1 MKAKFKFE
9 IMNALGA
16 VLQDEEFKVAYYI
29 LNRLALEDTNR
40 VKIYRAMLADLTGKS
55 ERTIS
60 RITDK
65 LDEKGIIKKD
75 TVSDSKNR
83 YNYYSIHPNIE
94 QQLTQNNTKL
104 GHEEQETTPNLV
116 TDDRFNKKEKNNKNI
131 KNKINIKENFMKE
144 SENPLDGF
152 SSSSFDDEMNRL
164 FDKTLS
170 DKKGKPLEVYQI
182 FAEKGQEQFNWLCRY
197 LNENNE
203 DLYKGTR
210 GSREHVA
217 RHQHLTIPTVHQFV
231 TVPMETNVKQTKQ
244 SKYNDGLPF

>member
-1 MKAKFKFE
+1 MKARFKFE
-9 IMNALGA
+9 IMNSLGTI
-16 VLQDEEFKVAYYI
+16 LQDEEFKVAYYI

-94 QQLTQNNTKL
+94 QQLTQNDDKL

-116 TDDRFNKKEKNNKNI
+116 TDDRFNKKEKKY
-131 KNKINIKENFMKE
+131 KNKRNIKEKE
-144 SENPLDGF
+144 FEKSELEQAE
-152 SSSSFDDEMNRL
+152 SSTVEDEDCDWKTELIRLESRIKRASSIDEL
-164 FDKTLS
+164 KALS
-170 DKKGKPLEVYQI
+170 L
-182 FAEKGQEQFNWLCRY
+182 QFNIMQ
-197 LNENNE
+197 N
-203 DLYKGTR
+203 KSG
-210 GSREHVA
+210 
-217 RHQHLTIPTVHQFV
+217 IPTELEELLERVQNTAKAKV
-231 TVPMETNVKQTKQ
+231 WSIKAKKCY
-244 SKYNDGLPF
+244 S

>member
-16 VLQDEEFKVAYYI
+16 ILQDEEFKVAYYI

-40 VKIYRAMLADLTGKS
+40 VKIYRAMLADLTNKS

-94 QQLTQNNTKL
+94 QQLTQNDDKL
-104 GHEEQETTPNLV
+104 GHKEQETTPNLV
-116 TDDRFNKKEKNNKNI
+116 TDDRFNKKEKKNKNI
-131 KNKINIKENFMKE
+131 KIKRNIKEKKQFEIECKD
-144 SENPLDGF
+144 ENI
-152 SSSSFDDEMNRL
+152 ETNTEETYEN
-164 FDKTLS
+164 KTLERELEIAIEQNLIPTEER
-170 DKKGKPLEVYQI
+170 KKVEVRKQFVQHCDNPIRRKHIPDVEDISQYLKRTRAY
-182 FAEKGQEQFNWLCRY
+182 AEKNL
-197 LNENNE
+197 
-203 DLYKGTR
+203 
-210 GSREHVA
+210 
-217 RHQHLTIPTVHQFV
+217 
-231 TVPMETNVKQTKQ
+231 
-244 SKYNDGLPF
+244 

>member
-1 MKAKFKFE
+1 MKARFKFE
-9 IMNALGA
+9 IMNNLGTI
-16 VLQDEEFKVAYYI
+16 LQDEEFKVAYYI

-94 QQLTQNNTKL
+94 QSITQNDDKL

-116 TDDRFNKKEKNNKNI
+116 TDDRFNKKEKKY
-131 KNKINIKENFMKE
+131 KNKRNIKEKEFEE
-144 SENPLDGF
+144 SELEQAE
-152 SSSSFDDEMNRL
+152 SSTVEDEDCDWKTELIRLESRIKRASSIDEL
-164 FDKTLS
+164 KALS
-170 DKKGKPLEVYQI
+170 L
-182 FAEKGQEQFNWLCRY
+182 QFNIMQ
-197 LNENNE
+197 N
-203 DLYKGTR
+203 KSG
-210 GSREHVA
+210 
-217 RHQHLTIPTVHQFV
+217 IPTELEELLERVQNTAKAKV
-231 TVPMETNVKQTKQ
+231 WSIKAKKCY
-244 SKYNDGLPF
+244 S

>member
-1 MKAKFKFE
+1 MKARFKFE
-9 IMNALGA
+9 IMNNLGTI
-16 VLQDEEFKVAYYI
+16 LQDEEFKVAYYI

-94 QQLTQNNTKL
+94 QSITQNDDKL

-116 TDDRFNKKEKNNKNI
+116 TDDRFNKKEKKY
-131 KNKINIKENFMKE
+131 KNKRNIKEKE
-144 SENPLDGF
+144 FEKSELEQAE
-152 SSSSFDDEMNRL
+152 SSTVEDEDCDWKTELIRLESRIKRASSIDEL
-164 FDKTLS
+164 KALS
-170 DKKGKPLEVYQI
+170 L
-182 FAEKGQEQFNWLCRY
+182 QFNIMQ
-197 LNENNE
+197 N
-203 DLYKGTR
+203 KSG
-210 GSREHVA
+210 
-217 RHQHLTIPTVHQFV
+217 IPTELEELLERVQNTAKAKV
-231 TVPMETNVKQTKQ
+231 WSIKAKKCY
-244 SKYNDGLPF
+244 S

>member
-1 MKAKFKFE
+1 MKARFKFE
-9 IMNALGA
+9 IMNSLGT

-94 QQLTQNNTKL
+94 QQLTQNDDKL

-116 TDDRFNKKEKNNKNI
+116 TDDRFNKKEKKY
-131 KNKINIKENFMKE
+131 KNKRNIKEKEFEE
-144 SENPLDGF
+144 SELEQAE
-152 SSSSFDDEMNRL
+152 SSTVEDEDCDWKTELIRLESRIKRASSIDEL
-164 FDKTLS
+164 KALS
-170 DKKGKPLEVYQI
+170 L
-182 FAEKGQEQFNWLCRY
+182 QFNIMQ
-197 LNENNE
+197 N
-203 DLYKGTR
+203 KSG
-210 GSREHVA
+210 
-217 RHQHLTIPTVHQFV
+217 IPTELEELLERVQNTAKAKV
-231 TVPMETNVKQTKQ
+231 WSIKAKKCY
-244 SKYNDGLPF
+244 S

>member
-1 MKAKFKFE
+1 MKARFRFE
-9 IMNALGA
+9 IMNSLGT

-29 LNRLALEDTNR
+29 LNRLALEDTKR

-94 QQLTQNNTKL
+94 QQLTQNDDKL

-116 TDDRFNKKEKNNKNI
+116 TDDRFNKKEKKY
-131 KNKINIKENFMKE
+131 KNKRNIKEKEIEE
-144 SENPLDGF
+144 SELEQAE
-152 SSSSFDDEMNRL
+152 SSTVEDEDCDWKTELIRLESRIKRASSIDEL
-164 FDKTLS
+164 KALS
-170 DKKGKPLEVYQI
+170 L
-182 FAEKGQEQFNWLCRY
+182 QFNIMQ
-197 LNENNE
+197 N
-203 DLYKGTR
+203 KSG
-210 GSREHVA
+210 
-217 RHQHLTIPTVHQFV
+217 IPTELEELLERVQNTAKAKV
-231 TVPMETNVKQTKQ
+231 WSIKAKKCY
-244 SKYNDGLPF
+244 S

>member
-1 MKAKFKFE
+1 MKARFKFE
-9 IMNALGA
+9 IMNSLGT

-94 QQLTQNNTKL
+94 QQLTQNDDKL

-116 TDDRFNKKEKNNKNI
+116 TDDRFNKKEKKY
-131 KNKINIKENFMKE
+131 KNKRNIKEKEIEE
-144 SENPLDGF
+144 SELEQAE
-152 SSSSFDDEMNRL
+152 SSTVEDEDCDWKTELIRLESRIKRASSIDEL
-164 FDKTLS
+164 KALS
-170 DKKGKPLEVYQI
+170 L
-182 FAEKGQEQFNWLCRY
+182 QFNIMQ
-197 LNENNE
+197 N
-203 DLYKGTR
+203 KSG
-210 GSREHVA
+210 
-217 RHQHLTIPTVHQFV
+217 IPTELEELLERVQNTAKAKV
-231 TVPMETNVKQTKQ
+231 WSIKAKKCY
-244 SKYNDGLPF
+244 S

>member
-1 MKAKFKFE
+1 MKARFKFE
-9 IMNALGA
+9 IMNSLGTI
-16 VLQDEEFKVAYYI
+16 LQDEEFKVAYYI

-94 QQLTQNNTKL
+94 QQLTQNDDKL

-116 TDDRFNKKEKNNKNI
+116 TDDRFNKKEKKY
-131 KNKINIKENFMKE
+131 KNKRNIKEKKDEEIELEQSE
-144 SENPLDGF
+144 SSTVEDEDCDWKTELIRLESRIKRA
-152 SSSSFDDEMNRL
+152 SSIDEL
-164 FDKTLS
+164 KTLS
-170 DKKGKPLEVYQI
+170 L
-182 FAEKGQEQFNWLCRY
+182 QFNIMQ
-197 LNENNE
+197 N
-203 DLYKGTR
+203 KSG
-210 GSREHVA
+210 
-217 RHQHLTIPTVHQFV
+217 IPTELEELLERVQNTAKAKV
-231 TVPMETNVKQTKQ
+231 WSIKAKKCY
-244 SKYNDGLPF
+244 S

>member
-16 VLQDEEFKVAYYI
+16 ILQDEEFKVAYYI

-94 QQLTQNNTKL
+94 QQLTQNDEKL
-104 GHEEQETTPNLV
+104 GYEKQETTPNLV
-116 TDDRFNKKEKNNKNI
+116 TDDRFNKKEKKY
-131 KNKINIKENFMKE
+131 KNKRNIKEKEIEE
-144 SENPLDGF
+144 SELEQAE
-152 SSSSFDDEMNRL
+152 SSTVEDVVTEMKQFAIPCSSRLPNEMNVGDYLRAI
-164 FDKTLS
+164 
-170 DKKGKPLEVYQI
+170 GKL
-182 FAEKGQEQFNWLCRY
+182 
-197 LNENNE
+197 
-203 DLYKGTR
+203 
-210 GSREHVA
+210 
-217 RHQHLTIPTVHQFV
+217 
-231 TVPMETNVKQTKQ
+231 
-244 SKYNDGLPF
+244 

>member
-1 MKAKFKFE
+1 MKARFKFE
-9 IMNALGA
+9 IMNNLGTI
-16 VLQDEEFKVAYYI
+16 LQDEEFKVAYYI

-94 QQLTQNNTKL
+94 QQLTQNNAKL

-116 TDDRFNKKEKNNKNI
+116 TDDRFNKKEKKY
-131 KNKINIKENFMKE
+131 KNKRNIKEKE
-144 SENPLDGF
+144 FEKSELEQAE
-152 SSSSFDDEMNRL
+152 SSTVEDEDCDWKTELIRLESRIKRASSIDEL
-164 FDKTLS
+164 KALS
-170 DKKGKPLEVYQI
+170 L
-182 FAEKGQEQFNWLCRY
+182 QFNIMQ
-197 LNENNE
+197 N
-203 DLYKGTR
+203 KSG
-210 GSREHVA
+210 
-217 RHQHLTIPTVHQFV
+217 IPTELEELLERVQNTAKAKV
-231 TVPMETNVKQTKQ
+231 WSIKAKKCY
-244 SKYNDGLPF
+244 S

>member
-16 VLQDEEFKVAYYI
+16 ILQDEEFKVAYYI

-40 VKIYRAMLADLTGKS
+40 VKIYRAMLADLTNKS
-55 ERTIS
+55 ERSIS

-94 QQLTQNNTKL
+94 QSIVQNNAKL
-104 GHEEQETTPNLV
+104 GHKEQETTPNLV

-131 KNKINIKENFMKE
+131 KNKRNIKEKKVNLTMKRIRKVERIAVSLQLNGTMQRYIKKLRIQNFSK
-144 SENPLDGF
+144 GF
-152 SSSSFDDEMNRL
+152 FSL
-164 FDKTLS
+164 F
-170 DKKGKPLEVYQI
+170 
-182 FAEKGQEQFNWLCRY
+182 FNMS
-197 LNENNE
+197 N
-203 DLYKGTR
+203 
-210 GSREHVA
+210 
-217 RHQHLTIPTVHQFV
+217 
-231 TVPMETNVKQTKQ
+231 
-244 SKYNDGLPF
+244 